1 MDFATTAEGGGEIG
15 MKGFYLKVGNKMKY
29 ILGDTRLIVLNE
41 QNEVLAFNVIYLDD
55 RKWIDP
61 EGINLDTREEV
72 VASYKIIS
80 ETKIK

>member
-1 MDFATTAEGGGEIG
+1 
-15 MKGFYLKVGNKMKY
+15 MKY